1 MVTVDIEAEGTAAY
15 MGWVAGKVGTG
26 DTADVAN
33 SVGCSCTYD
42 QGSIRPE
49 DIGSKYSA
57 WFYKACKRRCFLN
70 QIVNTALM
78 CWRVEE
84 FILAS
89 VPVPFGF
96 ERISNTLE
104 ELCCMMFHHQK
115 THNRAS

>member
-42 QGSIRPE
+42 QGSTRPE
-49 DIGSKYSA
+49 DIGGKYSA
-57 WFYKACKRRCFLN
+57 WFYK
-70 QIVNTALM
+70 
-78 CWRVEE
+78 
-84 FILAS
+84 AS

-96 ERISNTLE
+96 ERISNTFG

-115 THNRAS
+115 THNPVS